1 MGGGAVRGRGER
13 VVVEGAA
20 RREEEEEEEEEE
32 GGATGRCR
40 GCVT

>member
-1 MGGGAVRGRGER
+1 MWGGAVRGRGER

-20 RREEEEEEEEEE
+20 RREEEEEEEE
-32 GGATGRCR
+32 GGRCR